1 MASQNT
7 AVITLDQL
15 REELHK
21 QTTEI
26 SKTIDEKIQPLI
38 IENKEL
44 KQEVQSL
51 KVKILEMEKQTRK
64 NNIILHGVTEKEEN
78 YTELQELVVET
89 LNKLSV
95 ETALQ
100 EWDKWELSR
109 VQRLG
114 KKKESKIRPILIT
127 LTLTWRR
134 TEILKNKSKFPKNI
148 YVTEDF
154 PKDILLKR
162 KELKIKMKEEIAKG
176 KKAYI
181 SYDKLVV
188 NETQKDKR
196 KRSESCSPNAPSTSI
211 SHNPQKINK
220 VMDYFNKKPKSIS
233 ENKQ

>member
-51 KVKILEMEKQTRK
+51 MVKILEMEKQTRK

-211 SHNPQKINK
+211 SHNPQKK
-220 VMDYFNKKPKSIS
+220 
-233 ENKQ
+233 

>member
-176 KKAYI
+176 KIYI

-188 NETQKDKR
+188 HETQKDKR

>member
-7 AVITLDQL
+7 AVITLHQL

-21 QTTEI
+21 QTNEI
-26 SKTIDEKIQPLI
+26 SKTIDEKIKPLI

-109 VQRLG
+109 VQGLG

-127 LTLTWRR
+127 LTLTS
-134 TEILKNKSKFPKNI
+134 ICVKN
-148 YVTEDF
+148 
-154 PKDILLKR
+154 
-162 KELKIKMKEEIAKG
+162 
-176 KKAYI
+176 
-181 SYDKLVV
+181 
-188 NETQKDKR
+188 
-196 KRSESCSPNAPSTSI
+196 
-211 SHNPQKINK
+211 
-220 VMDYFNKKPKSIS
+220 
-233 ENKQ
+233 